1 MNQERDF
8 FGQAPQQR
16 VIPDPPHAAFPHQF
30 DHIPNSNQQTEDLR
44 SLASRYW
51 YHPNSEVGG
60 VSVEKNNTTGRDKV
74 MIILD
79 V

>member
-8 FGQAPQQR
+8 LGHAPQH
-16 VIPDPPHAAFPHQF
+16 VIPDPPQAAFPHQF
-30 DHIPNSNQQTEDLR
+30 DHILNRNERTEDLR

-60 VSVEKNNTTGRDKV
+60 VSVETSNTGRYKV

-79 V
+79 I